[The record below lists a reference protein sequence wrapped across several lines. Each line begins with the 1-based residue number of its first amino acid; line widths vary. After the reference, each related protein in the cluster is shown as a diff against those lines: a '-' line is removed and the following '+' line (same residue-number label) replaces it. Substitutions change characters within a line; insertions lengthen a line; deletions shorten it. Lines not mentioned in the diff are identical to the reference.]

1 MGTDRRVKIVSTLGP
16 AVAGQERLR
25 DLLTAGAD
33 MVRINAA
40 HGSPDDRARLIDDV
54 RAAAAEVGKLGP
66 ILFDLRGLKI
76 RTGPLE
82 GDEPI
87 PFARG
92 SEVVIHAEPVTTIP
106 GRIGI
111 DYPNLLDVIQPGS
124 RLLISDGLI
133 ELMVQRIE

>member
-1 MGTDRRVKIVSTLGP
+1 MGRIRVGTDRRVKIVSTLGP
-16 AVAGQERLR
+16 AVAGQDRLR
-25 DLLTAGAD
+25 ELLTAGAD

-54 RAAAAEVGKLGP
+54 RAAAAEVGKLVP

-76 RTGPLE
+76 RTGPLG

-92 SEVVIHAEPVTTIP
+92 SEVTILPEPVP
-106 GRIGI
+106 
-111 DYPNLLDVIQPGS
+111 
-124 RLLISDGLI
+124 
-133 ELMVQRIE
+133 